1 MYTRKH
7 MVPSFVKSLLTIH
20 LLSIIKKGRVG
31 KKKGGLGLQILPPA
45 KKKTHTKEVSLFRQ
59 SPVHSGSC
67 VSEVTG
73 ILKFGAV
80 CVLQRKINAIAGEHP
95 ENHALRLFSSAEPS
109 AFLRP
114 EGRKPYRLAFPL
126 QMTLRVRVY
135 LFDIGKS
142 CLHLCLA
149 LLPLYITNSYR
160 ENLTGPSTGNFV
172 KKKESCATCVFF

>member
-1 MYTRKH
+1 MATT
-7 MVPSFVKSLLTIH
+7 LTNTT
-20 LLSIIKKGRVG
+20 VY
-31 KKKGGLGLQILPPA
+31 KKKG
-45 KKKTHTKEVSLFRQ
+45 KSLSTQ

-67 VSEVTG
+67 VSEVIG

-80 CVLQRKINAIAGEHP
+80 CVLQRKIKAIAGEHP
-95 ENHALRLFSSAEPS
+95 ENHALRLFSNAEPS

-114 EGRKPYRLAFPL
+114 EGRKPYLLAFPL

-149 LLPLYITNSYR
+149 LLPFYIANPYY
-160 ENLTGPSTGNFV
+160 GN
-172 KKKESCATCVFF
+172 